1 MVLYFSGTGNSRY
14 VAKKIAEI
22 SGDEM
27 ISINQRLKDNDYSPV
42 KSDKPLVLVGRFTQ
56 ADCLASWMN
65 TSVKLLSAEQ
75 SRRILSAPVRLLP
88 GRQSATSKKYVNKS
102 SSLYWALTLL

>member
-22 SGDEM
+22 SGDEI
-27 ISINQRLKDNDYSPV
+27 ISINQRVKENDYSLFL
-42 KSDKPLVLVGRFTQ
+42 SDRFTQ

-65 TSVKLLSAEQ
+65 TSAK
-75 SRRILSAPVRLLP
+75 
-88 GRQSATSKKYVNKS
+88 
-102 SSLYWALTLL
+102 